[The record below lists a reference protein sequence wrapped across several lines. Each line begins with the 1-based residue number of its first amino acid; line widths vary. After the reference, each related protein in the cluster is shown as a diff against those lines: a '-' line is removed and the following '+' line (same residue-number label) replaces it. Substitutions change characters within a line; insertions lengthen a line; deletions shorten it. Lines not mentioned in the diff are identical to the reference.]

1 MQEPKSFFHAFHL
14 LVQMFPV
21 FRLYDLQYLH
31 GHVRLV
37 KDASG
42 KRKSPEIPG
51 VGVADRQV
59 DIGYVRQPVSV
70 FRVQFRI
77 VPAVENLMRKTD
89 QLASSAFCRVKKLA
103 DAYSPMTLPVRSSF
117 S

>member
-1 MQEPKSFFHAFHL
+1 
-14 LVQMFPV
+14 MFPV
-21 FRLYDLQYLH
+21 FRLYDLQDLH
-31 GHVRLV
+31 GHIGLV
-37 KDASG
+37 KDPTG
-42 KRKSPEIPG
+42 EWKDPEIPG
-51 VGVADRQV
+51 VGVANRQE
-59 DIGYVRQPVSV
+59 DIGDVSQPVSV
-70 FRVQFRI
+70 FCVQFRI